1 MIVDLDEKTESG
13 TFELKGGGKV
23 TIRLLTLND
32 LREIRKATGKTV
44 AEYPLL
50 EDPKTKELIYRRFEG
65 FHFDSDLF
73 DEMKWDR
80 IITGWEDLFDKN
92 KKPIPV
98 TKEMKVLLMTSG
110 KAPEFVEAVENGL
123 KALREADEAKS
134 KAAEK
139 NSSTGSS
146 LRKIKP
152 GPD

>member
-23 TIRLLTLND
+23 TIRLLTVND

-50 EDPKTKELIYRRFEG
+50 EDPKTKELVYRRFEG
-65 FHFDSDLF
+65 FHFDGDLF

-80 IITGWEDLFDKN
+80 IITGWGDLFDKN
-92 KKPIPV
+92 KKPIPC
-98 TKEMKVLLMTSG
+98 TKKMKVLLMTSG

-139 NSSTGSS
+139 NSLNG
-146 LRKIKP
+146 LV
-152 GPD
+152 G